1 MTVPRA
7 DRPRGTDGADE
18 AGAGGPHRPGS
29 PEREAARWLKQAGY
43 DLADAKFVAGAGRH
57 ALACFLCHQAAE
69 KAVTAYLLARG
80 AEQVW
85 GHALADLCEDAMALD
100 PSFDFIKSVAGLL
113 DKFYLGARYPS
124 GLPGGV
130 PAEAFD
136 AHDSDRALEIARDV
150 HHFVVDRLR
159 STTAPPAAETASLV
173 REPPELDRAAGREG

>member
-1 MTVPRA
+1 MGEDVGASSR
-7 DRPRGTDGADE
+7 RG
-18 AGAGGPHRPGS
+18 
-29 PEREAARWLKQAGY
+29 AARWLKQASY
-43 DLADAKFVAGAGRH
+43 DLADAEFVAGTGRH

-69 KAVTAYLLARG
+69 KTVTAYLLARG

-113 DKFYLGARYPS
+113 DKYYLGARYPS

-136 AHDSDRALEIARDV
+136 GYDSARALEIARDV
-150 HHFVVDRLR
+150 QRFVGDKL
-159 STTAPPAAETASLV
+159 
-173 REPPELDRAAGREG
+173 AGRSGQRPAV